1 MEGIKDMT
9 TLKEIA
15 AGRKL
20 PASQGGSL
28 PEPTEPSEPT
38 EPKPVAEAEAAPEP
52 EPEPKT

>member
-1 MEGIKDMT
+1 MT

-28 PEPTEPSEPT
+28 PEPVEPT
-38 EPKPVAEAEAAPEP
+38 EPTEPSTEPAPEPTAPDEP
-52 EPEPKT
+52 EPET